1 MPLLYLAKVNLN
13 SNIFDIYNKSLK
25 IKDVSNLIYEK
36 FDIGNNFNDKSKEKY
51 TDSLGNLVEY
61 YRESSYSFQE
71 IQKYNDGTITGK
83 LVRSFNKPSE
93 DFDKI
98 TNKMVASYVK
108 ERVSIFFYFDVY
120 KEMITFCERQSF
132 GYNQFMRAFTYL
144 LNNCASPYEFEIFL
158 QKDKDLL
165 EEKLKTLQA
174 VQRVS
179 ATLIPPNS
187 NEKDLEELR
196 QELLYM
202 QQCKEANAIKLNLEY
217 SSNNMNMESKVMR
230 DIKTA
235 VSRGYGDVNATGIN
249 FSGRRQTVRS
259 SQDAAYT
266 SNIRKNINEDDF
278 KEESQN
284 LIFRFLSKLSNK
296 VFSWN
301 GDAKVND

>member
-1 MPLLYLAKVNLN
+1 
-13 SNIFDIYNKSLK
+13 
-25 IKDVSNLIYEK
+25 
-36 FDIGNNFNDKSKEKY
+36 
-51 TDSLGNLVEY
+51 
-61 YRESSYSFQE
+61 
-71 IQKYNDGTITGK
+71 
-83 LVRSFNKPSE
+83 
-93 DFDKI
+93 
-98 TNKMVASYVK
+98 
-108 ERVSIFFYFDVY
+108 
-120 KEMITFCERQSF
+120 
-132 GYNQFMRAFTYL
+132 
-144 LNNCASPYEFEIFL
+144 
-158 QKDKDLL
+158 
-165 EEKLKTLQA
+165 
-174 VQRVS
+174 
-179 ATLIPPNS
+179 
-187 NEKDLEELR
+187 
-196 QELLYM
+196 M

-266 SNIRKNINEDDF
+266 SNIRENINEDDF